1 MTLLNSE
8 VDERGRLTVSAKAN
22 AAHACGF
29 RFASA
34 CLCVAVVFSTFGN
47 AYAGV
52 LIGNVAQQK
61 IDNLN
66 LTSSSIAEWAIW
78 GQGTSTSLSPTNR
91 SLGSSGISN
100 LTGITNGYNSL
111 RGLGQFGNYGGT
123 SFQWSNGSP
132 TGSASSVYAGLQYNS
147 QSYTGVGEGFSLTTL
162 ADTQTRTVNVYS
174 TVHVGTMRMTAS
186 LSDSSAAPLVIDS
199 TGYGN
204 NFAHTYS
211 FTYSAN
217 SAGQTLTLDLR
228 LLSGGSNANVAIQGV
243 TLSPAT
249 GGFAAVPEPGTSA
262 FAMLLTGGTA
272 LSLWRK
278 KRRKNT
284 REVLAA

>member
-1 MTLLNSE
+1 M
-8 VDERGRLTVSAKAN
+8 SAKPN

-29 RFASA
+29 RFASV
-34 CLCVAVVFSTFGN
+34 CLCVAVAFSTFGN

-52 LIGNVAQQK
+52 LTGNVAEQK

-78 GQGTSTSLSPTNR
+78 GENTSTSLSPTNR
-91 SLGSSGISN
+91 SLGSSGISD

-111 RGLGQFGNYGGT
+111 RGLGQFGDYGAT
-123 SFQWSNGSP
+123 YFQWSNGSP
-132 TGSASSVYAGLQYNS
+132 TGSASSVYAGLQYDLQYDS
-147 QSYTGVGEGFSLTTL
+147 AVYTGVGEGFSLTTL

-174 TVHVGTMRMTAS
+174 TVHLGVMRMTAS

-199 TGYGN
+199 TGFGG

-217 SAGQTLTLDLR
+217 SAGQTLNLDLR
-228 LLSGGSNANVAIQGV
+228 LLSGGGNSNAAIQGV

-249 GGFAAVPEPGTSA
+249 GGSAAVPEPGISA

-278 KRRKNT
+278 KRQQNA
-284 REVLAA
+284 REVATA